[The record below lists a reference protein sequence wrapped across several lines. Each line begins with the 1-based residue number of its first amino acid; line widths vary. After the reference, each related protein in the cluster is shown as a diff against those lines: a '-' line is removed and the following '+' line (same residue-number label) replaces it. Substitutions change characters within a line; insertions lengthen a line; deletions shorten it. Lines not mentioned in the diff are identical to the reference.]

1 MPIYGTLAVLRELR
15 RFAGVLPWVPSAMRM
30 GWHAPRVRLLL
41 VEDDAR
47 LAEHTAEYLR
57 DHEAEVEVVGDGLE
71 GLARAASG
79 EHDLVLLDVM
89 LPGLDGLEVCRR
101 LRQRSPIP
109 VIMLTARGDEIDR
122 VVGLELGADDYV
134 PKPFSPRELLAR
146 IRAVLRR
153 QPAPHTAAGSGQRL
167 EIGPLRIDRERRT
180 VQVETQ
186 ALELTAYQFDLLW
199 VLAINAGKVIGR
211 EQLHG
216 QVRQLR
222 GEPQI
227 EFDPAVDR
235 SIDVHLS
242 KVRAAL
248 GSVSDAAKALIR
260 TVRGVGYV
268 LSDEPGKDELGKD
281 DAGS

>member
-1 MPIYGTLAVLRELR
+1 MRAWGFRALYGRGFR
-15 RFAGVLPWVPSAMRM
+15 RSSR
-30 GWHAPRVRLLL
+30 GWHARRVRLLL
-41 VEDDAR
+41 IEDDAR

-57 DHEAEVEVVGDGLE
+57 DHEAEVEVVGDGAA

-89 LPGLDGLEVCRR
+89 LPGLDGLEVCRQ
-101 LRQRSPIP
+101 LRQRSAIP

-122 VVGLELGADDYV
+122 VVGLELGADDYL

-153 QPAPHTAAGSGQRL
+153 QPAAGGGASELGAAEARL

-180 VQVETQ
+180 AQVGDA

-199 VLAINAGKVIGR
+199 VLALDAGKVLGR
-211 EQLHG
+211 EQLHAKL
-216 QVRQLR
+216 RQLR
-222 GEPQI
+222 GEPPI
-227 EFDPAVDR
+227 DFDPAVDR

-242 KVRAAL
+242 KVRGAL
-248 GSVSDAAKALIR
+248 GSVSESAKALIR

-268 LSDEPGKDELGKD
+268 LSDEDGPP
-281 DAGS
+281 

>member
-1 MPIYGTLAVLRELR
+1 VACSQ
-15 RFAGVLPWVPSAMRM
+15 A
-30 GWHAPRVRLLL
+30 VRLLL

-57 DHEAEVEVVGDGLE
+57 DHDAEVEVVGDGLS

-101 LRQRSPIP
+101 LRQSSPVP

-146 IRAVLRR
+146 VRAVLRR
-153 QPAPHTAAGSGQRL
+153 QPGPRVAASAGQRL
-167 EIGPLRIDRERRT
+167 EIGPLRIDRERHT
-180 VQVETQ
+180 VQVEAQ

-199 VLAINAGKVIGR
+199 VLATNAGKVIGR

-222 GEPQI
+222 GEPLV

-268 LSDEPGKDELGKD
+268 LSDDEGAPGEAARRADEEPG
-281 DAGS
+281 A

>member
-1 MPIYGTLAVLRELR
+1 
-15 RFAGVLPWVPSAMRM
+15 
-30 GWHAPRVRLLL
+30 VRLLL

-57 DHEAEVEVVGDGLE
+57 DHEAEVEVVGDGLQ
-71 GLARAASG
+71 GLERAASG

-146 IRAVLRR
+146 VRAVLRR
-153 QPAPHTAAGSGQRL
+153 QPGPRAVASDPLRL
-167 EIGPLRIDRERRT
+167 EIGPLRIDRERHT
-180 VQVETQ
+180 VQVEDQ

-199 VLAINAGKVIGR
+199 VLASSAGKVIGR
-211 EQLHG
+211 EQLFG

-222 GEPQI
+222 GEPRI

-248 GSVSDAAKALIR
+248 GSVSEAAKALIR

-268 LSDEPGKDELGKD
+268 LSDEPTKEEP
-281 DAGS
+281 A

>member
-1 MPIYGTLAVLRELR
+1 
-15 RFAGVLPWVPSAMRM
+15 
-30 GWHAPRVRLLL
+30 
-41 VEDDAR
+41 
-47 LAEHTAEYLR
+47 
-57 DHEAEVEVVGDGLE
+57 
-71 GLARAASG
+71 
-79 EHDLVLLDVM
+79 
-89 LPGLDGLEVCRR
+89 
-101 LRQRSPIP
+101 
-109 VIMLTARGDEIDR
+109 MLTARGDEIDR

-146 IRAVLRR
+146 VRAVLRR
-153 QPAPHTAAGSGQRL
+153 QPGARAVAAKGHKL
-167 EIGPLRIDRERRT
+167 DIGPLRIDRERRT
-180 VQVETQ
+180 VQVEDQ

-199 VLAINAGKVIGR
+199 VLATNAGKVLGR

-222 GEPQI
+222 GEPQV

-268 LSDEPGKDELGKD
+268 LSDEGPRTPEASDPEEAAKEGSGE

>member
-1 MPIYGTLAVLRELR
+1 M
-15 RFAGVLPWVPSAMRM
+15 
-30 GWHAPRVRLLL
+30 RLLL

-57 DHEAEVEVVGDGLE
+57 DHDAEVEVVGDGVRGLE
-71 GLARAASG
+71 RAASG
-79 EHDLVLLDVM
+79 EHALVLLDVM

-101 LRQRSPIP
+101 LRQRSSIPI
-109 VIMLTARGDEIDR
+109 IMLTARGDEVDR
-122 VVGLELGADDYV
+122 VVGLELGADDYL

-146 IRAVLRR
+146 VRAVLRR
-153 QPAPHTAAGSGQRL
+153 QAAPAAAAAPGTGQRVEL
-167 EIGPLRIDRERRT
+167 GPLRIDRERHT
-180 VQVETQ
+180 VHVDGQP
-186 ALELTAYQFDLLW
+186 LELTAYQFDLLW
-199 VLAINAGKVIGR
+199 VLATQAGKVLGR

-222 GEPQI
+222 GEPLV

-248 GSVSDAAKALIR
+248 GSISEPAKALIR

-268 LSDEPGKDELGKD
+268 LGDDDE
-281 DAGS
+281 AAS

>member
-1 MPIYGTLAVLRELR
+1 MLG
-15 RFAGVLPWVPSAMRM
+15 G
-30 GWHAPRVRLLL
+30 VRLLL
-41 VEDDAR
+41 IEDDTR

-57 DHEAEVEVVGDGLE
+57 DHDATVEVVADGVRGLE
-71 GLARAASG
+71 RAATG

-89 LPGLDGLEVCRR
+89 LPGIDGLEVCRQ
-101 LRQRSPIP
+101 LRQRCMIP

-122 VVGLELGADDYV
+122 VVGLELGADDYL

-153 QPAPHTAAGSGQRL
+153 PPSLATAPAGDGQRL
-167 EIGPLRIDRERRT
+167 EIGPLRMDRERRT
-180 VQVETQ
+180 AQVEEH

-199 VLAINAGKVIGR
+199 VLANNAGKVLGR

-222 GEPQI
+222 GEPLV

-235 SIDVHLS
+235 SIDVHMS
-242 KVRAAL
+242 KVRGAL
-248 GSVSDAAKALIR
+248 GSVSDAAKGLIR

-268 LSDEPGKDELGKD
+268 LSDEDGG
-281 DAGS
+281 A

>member
-1 MPIYGTLAVLRELR
+1 
-15 RFAGVLPWVPSAMRM
+15 
-30 GWHAPRVRLLL
+30 LL

-47 LAEHTAEYLR
+47 LAEHTAEYLH
-57 DHEAEVEVVGDGLE
+57 DHDVEVEVAGDGLR
-71 GLARAASG
+71 GLERATSG

-89 LPGLDGLEVCRR
+89 LPGLDGLEVCRQ
-101 LRQRSPIP
+101 LRQRSSIP

-153 QPAPHTAAGSGQRL
+153 QPGPRPPAVGGQRL
-167 EIGPLRIDRERRT
+167 EIGPLSIDRERRT
-180 VQVETQ
+180 VQVDDR

-199 VLAINAGKVIGR
+199 VLATSAGKVLGR
-211 EQLHG
+211 EQLHA

-222 GEPQI
+222 GEPLV

-260 TVRGVGYV
+260 TIRGVGYV
-268 LSDEPGKDELGKD
+268 LSDEEAAKEGPRTPQASDLEGAAKEGPT
-281 DAGS
+281 

>member
-1 MPIYGTLAVLRELR
+1 M
-15 RFAGVLPWVPSAMRM
+15 LPT
-30 GWHAPRVRLLL
+30 VRLLL

-57 DHEAEVEVVGDGLE
+57 DHDAEVEVVGDGRRGLE
-71 GLARAASG
+71 RAASG

-89 LPGLDGLEVCRR
+89 LPGLDGLEVCRQ

-146 IRAVLRR
+146 VRAVLRR
-153 QPAPHTAAGSGQRL
+153 QPSSVAPLVATGLAQKVEL
-167 EIGPLRIDRERRT
+167 GPLRIDRERHT
-180 VQVETQ
+180 VQVESH

-199 VLAINAGKVIGR
+199 VLATNAGKVLGR

-222 GEPQI
+222 GEPLV

-248 GSVSDAAKALIR
+248 GSVSDAAKGLIR

-268 LSDEPGKDELGKD
+268 LSDEDEAKD
-281 DAGS
+281 DPS

>member
-1 MPIYGTLAVLRELR
+1 ML
-15 RFAGVLPWVPSAMRM
+15 
-30 GWHAPRVRLLL
+30 PRVRLLL
-41 VEDDAR
+41 VEDDTR
-47 LAEHTAEYLR
+47 LAERTAEYLR
-57 DHEAEVEVVGDGLE
+57 DHDAEVEVVGDGPR
-71 GLARAASG
+71 GLTRAVSG

-89 LPGLDGLEVCRR
+89 LPGLDGLEVCRQ
-101 LRQRSPIP
+101 LRQRSSIP

-153 QPAPHTAAGSGQRL
+153 QPGAPAPAAAAAGAGQRV

-180 VQVETQ
+180 VQVEAQ

-199 VLAINAGKVIGR
+199 VLATNAGKVLGR
-211 EQLHG
+211 EQLHR

-222 GEPQI
+222 GEPQG

-242 KVRAAL
+242 KVRGAL

-268 LSDEPGKDELGKD
+268 LSDEAAQDEG
-281 DAGS
+281 AP